1 MRLHDAPTALRR
13 AARVLLSSY
22 FTNGL
27 ATALGIPF
35 AAAVM
40 HALFGPQAAATAV
53 VAVIV
58 ATPPD
63 RVAPRRGKLAQLL
76 PAGLLA
82 IPVFFAVQVVRADA
96 LLLTVVLVAV
106 TFVAFLGGAWG
117 RRGLPISIAVMLA
130 MVFALAV
137 PEQPGLHAEAMSTL
151 HFALGI
157 AIYLVYA
164 VAINAAL
171 NSTYRRLVL
180 VDALLLTARLMRMQA
195 RQFKAQGGDAA
206 FLAGLINL
214 QAGLADQLQAARNVL
229 LESPGT
235 RVRQQRAAMLLQI
248 LDMRDH
254 LAACILDLDTLKRDP
269 AQRPFLQLLGTEIDA
284 LAREVEALADALL
297 LRRMPEPFERPAATP
312 PEGSSLLA
320 RSVAG
325 RVRHLHEEV
334 ERLVGLARGE
344 REPDIAI
351 VRTAWQ
357 LFVSP
362 AAWSWRPFLQLW
374 QWDAPPLRHAIRAA
388 LAIGAG
394 QAVASMLPWGPH
406 DYWILL
412 TITVVLRGSFAQTL
426 ERRDSRVAGTFLGCV
441 IAAALLYA
449 DTPAPVLLGTVVLA
463 QALAHAFAVR
473 RYLVTA
479 VAATVLALLQA
490 HQLSAGVSPVF
501 EIGERIGDT
510 LIGVAIAWL
519 FSYVLPSWERSQI
532 PALVA
537 RALGAQARH
546 AREALALGQLTAV
559 DNRTELAWRLARREV
574 YDSLSALAQATQR
587 AVSEPRAVRPPL
599 EALERV
605 LALSY
610 QLLAQLTA
618 VKTMLLQRRDR
629 LRIEEIRDALG
640 QAADH
645 VSSALGGRELNEPG
659 RAVEE
664 QPETP
669 MALPD
674 PFVQDLTPWLARR
687 LQLAAGLA
695 RSLAAEAARMRTAIE
710 DRQAGG

>member
-35 AAAVM
+35 AAAIV
-40 HALFGPQAAATAV
+40 HALFGPEAAATAT

-63 RVAPRRGKLAQLL
+63 QVAPRRGKLAQLL
-76 PAGLLA
+76 PAALPA
-82 IPVFFAVQVVRADA
+82 IPVFFAVQALRADA
-96 LLLTVVLVAV
+96 LLLAMLLVAI

-117 RRGLPISIAVMLA
+117 RRGLPISIALMLA
-130 MVFALAV
+130 MIFSLALPA
-137 PEQPGLHAEAMSTL
+137 QPGLHAMAMSSL

-157 AIYLVYA
+157 AIYLAYSVT
-164 VAINAAL
+164 VNALL
-171 NSTYRRLVL
+171 NGTYRRLVL
-180 VDALLLTARLMRMQA
+180 VDTLLLTARLMRTQA
-195 RQFKAQGGDAA
+195 RQFGTQGGDAA
-206 FLAGLINL
+206 FLAGLIKL
-214 QAGLADQLQAARNVL
+214 QAGLADQLQVARNLL
-229 LESPGT
+229 LESPRT
-235 RVRQQRAAMLLQI
+235 PQRQQHAAMLLQL

-254 LAACILDLDTLKRDP
+254 LAACILDLDTLKQDGS
-269 AQRPFLQLLGTEIDA
+269 QRGFMQALGAEIDA

-297 LRRMPEPFERPAATP
+297 LRRRPEPFERPPATP
-312 PEGSSLLA
+312 PQGSSLLA
-320 RSVAG
+320 RSIAG
-325 RVRHLHEEV
+325 RVRHIHEEV

-344 REPDIAI
+344 REPDVAF

-362 AAWSWRPFLQLW
+362 VAWSWKPFMQLW
-374 QWDAPPLRHAIRAA
+374 HWDAPPLRHAIRAA
-388 LAIGAG
+388 LAIAAG
-394 QAVASMLPWGPH
+394 QAVALLLPWGTH

-426 ERRDSRVAGTFLGCV
+426 ERRNSRVAGTLLGCL
-441 IAAALLYA
+441 IAAGLLYA
-449 DTPAPVLLGTVVLA
+449 HTPASVLLGTVVLA

-479 VAATVLALLQA
+479 IAATVLALLQA
-490 HQLSAGVSPVF
+490 HALNAAVSPVF

-510 LIGVAIAWL
+510 LIGVAIAWV
-519 FSYVLPSWERSQI
+519 FSYVLPSWERAQI
-532 PALVA
+532 PALVS
-537 RALGAQARH
+537 RVLGAQARH
-546 AREALALGQLTAV
+546 AREALALGQLSAI
-559 DNRTELAWRLARREV
+559 DNRAELAWRLARREV

-599 EALERV
+599 QTLERV

-618 VKTMLLQRRDR
+618 VKTMLLQRGDR
-629 LRIEEIRDALG
+629 LRIEEIRDALQ

-645 VSSALGGRELNEPG
+645 ITEALGGRETDEPG

-664 QPETP
+664 QPETA
-669 MALPD
+669 MAMPD
-674 PFVQDLTPWLARR
+674 PFEQDLTPWLVRR
-687 LQLAAGLA
+687 LQLAVGLA
-695 RSLAAEAARMRTAIE
+695 RGLANEA
-710 DRQAGG
+710 RQIR

>member
-13 AARVLLSSY
+13 AARVFLSSY

-35 AAAVM
+35 VAAVV
-40 HALFGPQAAATAV
+40 HLLFGPQAAATAT

-63 RVAPRRGKLAQLL
+63 QVAPRRGKFAQVL

-82 IPVFFAVQVVRADA
+82 TPIFFGVQALRADPGWLAA
-96 LLLTVVLVAV
+96 LLVAI

-117 RRGLPISIAVMLA
+117 RRGLPISMAVMFA
-130 MVFALAV
+130 MVFSLAAPAV
-137 PEQPGLHAEAMSTL
+137 PGLHDEVVSTL

-157 AIYLVYA
+157 VIYLLYSV
-164 VAINAAL
+164 VVNALL
-171 NSTYRRLVL
+171 NGRYRTLVL
-180 VDALLLTARLMRMQA
+180 VDALLLTAELMRMQA
-195 RQFKAQGGDAA
+195 RQFKTEGGDAA
-206 FLAGLINL
+206 FLAGLIKL
-214 QAGLADQLQAARNVL
+214 QAGLADQLQAARNLL

-235 RVRQQRAAMLLQI
+235 RVRQQRAAMLLQV

-254 LAACILDLDTLKRDP
+254 LAACALDLETLKHDESQKGIRH
-269 AQRPFLQLLGTEIDA
+269 ALGAEIEA

-297 LRRMPEPFERPAATP
+297 LRRMPERFVSPPAVP

-320 RSVAG
+320 RSVAS
-325 RVRHLHEEV
+325 RVRHIHEEV

-344 REPDIAI
+344 REPDAAF

-362 AAWSWRPFLQLW
+362 VTWSWKPFLQLW

-388 LAIGAG
+388 LAIAAG
-394 QAVASMLPWGPH
+394 QAIGLMLPWGVH

-412 TITVVLRGSFAQTL
+412 TITVVLRGSFAQTI
-426 ERRDSRVAGTFLGCV
+426 ERRNSRVAGTLLGCV
-441 IAAALLYA
+441 IAGALLYA
-449 DTPAPVLLGTVVLA
+449 HTPAAALLAAVVLA
-463 QALAHAFAVR
+463 QALAHAFAIR

-490 HQLSAGVSPVF
+490 HELNVVASPVF
-501 EIGERIGDT
+501 DIGERIGDT
-510 LIGVAIAWL
+510 LIGVAIAWV

-537 RALGAQARH
+537 RVLAAQARH

-559 DNRTELAWRLARREV
+559 DNQAELAWRLARREV
-574 YDSLSALAQATQR
+574 YDSLSALAQAAQR

-599 EALERV
+599 EILERV

-610 QLLAQLTA
+610 QQLAQLTA

-629 LRIEEIRDALG
+629 LRIAEIRDALRE
-640 QAADH
+640 ATEH
-645 VSSALGGRELNEPG
+645 IESALAGREATAPA
-659 RAVEE
+659 RAVEV
-664 QPETP
+664 QPETA

-674 PFVQDLTPWLARR
+674 PFEQDLTPWLMRR
-687 LQLAAGLA
+687 LQLATGLA
-695 RSLAAEAARMRTAIE
+695 RSLAAEAGTLQTGAVRQERM
-710 DRQAGG
+710 

>member
-1 MRLHDAPTALRR
+1 MRLHDAPSALRR

-35 AAAVM
+35 AAAVV
-40 HALFGPQAAATAV
+40 HALFGPQAAATAT

-63 RVAPRRGKLAQLL
+63 QVAPRRGKLAQLL
-76 PAGLLA
+76 PAALLS
-82 IPVFFAVQVVRADA
+82 IPVFFAVQAVRADA
-96 LLLTVVLVAV
+96 VFLTVVLVAV
-106 TFVAFLGGAWG
+106 TFVSFLGGAWG
-117 RRGLPISIAVMLA
+117 RRGLPISIALMLA
-130 MVFALAV
+130 MVFSLAV
-137 PEQPGLHAEAMSTL
+137 PAQPGLHAEAMSTF

-164 VAINAAL
+164 VAVNAAL
-171 NSTYRRLVL
+171 NGTYRRLVL
-180 VDALLLTARLMRMQA
+180 VDSLLLTSRLMRMQA

-206 FLAGLINL
+206 FLAGLIKL
-214 QAGLADQLQAARNVL
+214 QAGLADQLQVARNVL

-235 RVRQQRAAMLLQI
+235 RERQQRAAMLLQI

-254 LAACILDLDTLKRDP
+254 LAACILDLDTLKRDES
-269 AQRPFLQLLGTEIDA
+269 QRPFLQSLGAEIDS
-284 LAREVEALADALL
+284 LAHEVEALADALL
-297 LRRMPEPFERPAATP
+297 LRRLPEPFERSPATP

-325 RVRHLHEEV
+325 RVRHIHEEV
-334 ERLVGLARGE
+334 ERLVGLARRE
-344 REPDIAI
+344 REPDVAF

-362 AAWSWRPFLQLW
+362 AAWSWKPFTQLW
-374 QWDAPPLRHAIRAA
+374 QRDAPPLRHAIRAA
-388 LAIGAG
+388 LAIGVG
-394 QAVASMLPWGPH
+394 QAVALMLPWGTH

-412 TITVVLRGSFAQTL
+412 TITVVLRGSFAQTI
-426 ERRDSRVAGTFLGCV
+426 ERRNSRVAGTFLGCV

-449 DTPAPVLLGTVVLA
+449 NTPASVLLGTVTLA

-490 HQLSAGVSPVF
+490 HQLNATVSPVF

-519 FSYVLPSWERSQI
+519 FSYVLPSWERTQI
-532 PALVA
+532 PALVS

-559 DNRTELAWRLARREV
+559 DNHTEAAWRLARREV

-599 EALERV
+599 ESLERV

-629 LRIEEIRDALG
+629 LRIEDIRDSLG

-645 VSSALGGRELNEPG
+645 ISLALGGREPGEPG

-674 PFVQDLTPWLARR
+674 PFEQDLTPWLARR

-695 RSLAAEAARMRTAIE
+695 RSLAAEAAQTGPVE
-710 DRQAGG
+710 LDRP